1 VFNPPATAG
10 VCDKDGGALYQ
21 REDDKPETVT
31 KRLEVNMQQTQPLLD
46 FYESKNVLQ
55 NINGQQD
62 IHQVFADIDA
72 LLKGDRG

>member
-1 VFNPPATAG
+1 M
-10 VCDKDGGALYQ
+10 CDKDGGELYQ

-46 FYESKNVLQ
+46 FYGDKGVLK

-62 IHQVFADIDA
+62 IQKVFADIDA